1 MRHVILWTLGKPAT
15 SVPAKLQRKEL
26 EFWRLLASDRC
37 VQRRVRCSA
46 WGSPIA
52 DLQGSSYCFLLFA
65 ADFDFVA
72 RQGSECKFQV
82 LFQGIGVTAP
92 VGASEGSRGASSAL
106 GY

>member
-1 MRHVILWTLGKPAT
+1 MCSETCTV
-15 SVPAKLQRKEL
+15 
-26 EFWRLLASDRC
+26 
-37 VQRRVRCSA
+37 CSA

-82 LFQGIGVTAP
+82 LFQQGIGVTAP